1 MRRMIA
7 SKTYTIETRLN
18 QRENAGLIEYVKE
31 YHLLYGKMLRFTWH
45 RYNNGGRFSV
55 KKSAF
60 NTILQNRFHVNKRLA
75 NSVISEV
82 EGLYKAL
89 YQLKWYEFSQLSRK
103 IKKLDK
109 KRKKLCEKV
118 AALKE
123 RSRNNQLSPSALT
136 YYRQQKEKIFYT
148 SQKLNKLKQKQ
159 ANLLKEIQ
167 SKDLHLCFGSKKL
180 FRAQYHLAENKLTS
194 HAIWLD
200 RFRKQ
205 RDNRSLYIG
214 SKDEHRCNQIV
225 QLTPMVH
232 TSKGNRF
239 AIQLRKNTKNRAY
252 VYGTCIFSY
261 LSGLLA
267 KTIIKQDHGISYRI
281 VFRGNACYLQA
292 MVTLDRDTDDCKTR
306 KTYGTIGLDYNDGF
320 IELAE
325 TNDTGN
331 LVSLKHYRL
340 QYHGTGKKAESEIRE
355 VTSHIV
361 NYAISVGKD
370 IVIEELDFRK
380 AKSETATAKSDQG
393 RAYNKMIHAFDY
405 SRYKKTFENCCYR
418 RNVHVI
424 QVNPAYTSKI
434 AKQKYCDRKKLTIHQ
449 GARYVIARKGQGF
462 VDKNIKQKKSA

>member
-1 MRRMIA
+1 MIH
-7 SKTYTIETRLN
+7 
-18 QRENAGLIEYVKE
+18 AG
-31 YHLLYGKMLRFTWH
+31 
-45 RYNNGGRFSV
+45 
-55 KKSAF
+55 
-60 NTILQNRFHVNKRLA
+60 
-75 NSVISEV
+75 
-82 EGLYKAL
+82 
-89 YQLKWYEFSQLSRK
+89 
-103 IKKLDK
+103 
-109 KRKKLCEKV
+109 
-118 AALKE
+118 
-123 RSRNNQLSPSALT
+123 
-136 YYRQQKEKIFYT
+136 
-148 SQKLNKLKQKQ
+148 
-159 ANLLKEIQ
+159 
-167 SKDLHLCFGSKKL
+167 
-180 FRAQYHLAENKLTS
+180 
-194 HAIWLD
+194 
-200 RFRKQ
+200 
-205 RDNRSLYIG
+205 
-214 SKDEHRCNQIV
+214 
-225 QLTPMVH
+225 
-232 TSKGNRF
+232 KGNRF
-239 AIQLRKNTKNRAY
+239 AIQLRKNTKNREY
-252 VYGTCIFSY
+252 VYGTCIFAY

-267 KTIIKQDHGISYRI
+267 KTLVKQDHGISYRI
-281 VFRGNACYLQA
+281 VFRGSKCYLQA

-449 GARYVIARKGQGF
+449 GASYVIARKGQGF